1 MTGTTLAMLDLL
13 SGNISAF
20 KWEEIAL
27 VLSVGPFTG
36 TQVVKI
42 IHYYFPKLKVTPSVA
57 NRWAGR
63 GRILFQ
69 HLLQPLFDNTR
80 NIKDYES
87 LQVFSN

>member
-1 MTGTTLAMLDLL
+1 MTGTTMAIMDLL
-13 SGNISAF
+13 GGNISAF

-36 TQVVKI
+36 EQVGEI
-42 IHYYFPKLKVTPSVA
+42 IHHYFPKLEVKPSVA

-69 HLLQPLFDNTR
+69 RLLEPLFKNARRVDNY
-80 NIKDYES
+80 KS
-87 LQVFSN
+87 LQVFIN